1 MPEEVMFQAKCE
13 LAKRFFWDYC
23 LLKAPDFYKKE
34 RFFLKD
40 LCYKLQDFMSNDKKI
55 LVINMPPRH
64 GKSRTATLF
73 TQWLLGNNPK
83 LKVMT
88 GSYNETLSSSFAKQ
102 VRDSISETDGV
113 FSCVF
118 PNVGIKY
125 GEAAMNKWALKGNE
139 EANYLATSPTGTAT
153 GFGCNVMII
162 DDTIKNAEEAYNDN
176 VLEKILDWFKN
187 TMLSRTENN
196 FKIIII
202 MTRWATKDLAGYILE
217 NYNQLEVEHICYK
230 AVLDN
235 GNMLCDEILTKADY
249 TFKTRDMNE
258 DIVLA
263 NYQQEAIDIKIDYIK
278 I

>member
-125 GEAAMNKWALKGNE
+125 GEAAMNK
-139 EANYLATSPTGTAT
+139 
-153 GFGCNVMII
+153 VMKKQII
-162 DDTIKNAEEAYNDN
+162 
-176 VLEKILDWFKN
+176 
-187 TMLSRTENN
+187 
-196 FKIIII
+196 
-202 MTRWATKDLAGYILE
+202 
-217 NYNQLEVEHICYK
+217 
-230 AVLDN
+230 
-235 GNMLCDEILTKADY
+235 
-249 TFKTRDMNE
+249 
-258 DIVLA
+258 
-263 NYQQEAIDIKIDYIK
+263 
-278 I
+278 